1 MSKHSKEDLAFGV
14 EGLDSLFPH
23 SLSEETTLL
32 IAGHPGAGKTT
43 FATTICYKNAS
54 KGKPC
59 LYLSFQENKEKLF
72 SQMSKYGMNLKD
84 LEEKKL
90 LKFVRLPVV
99 AGDEVIK
106 MLSDIIGDAF
116 KKFKPKIF
124 VLDSATPIS
133 ESLTSSVGRSIFQ
146 NFFYDLTKAIKGLV
160 ILVEELPLGMVALPN
175 RDLEF
180 VADVVILM
188 KHEVMGS
195 LLVRKMEI
203 RKFRG
208 APLTIAELPFSIKER
223 EGLIVFTPLK
233 LENVPP
239 IRKER
244 KLKPPCKALERV
256 IPNLYPGTSILLAVP
271 PHARSLLY
279 EVIPLIAITVLNDL
293 RMGVISYRYSKN
305 EILDYIRMAS
315 NYLGIPSEKGIK
327 YIKFA
332 RGINPTAF
340 SPEEL
345 LHLENYI
352 IVKKRPDIVVF
363 HSPEAVIMSSDS
375 QTYYRLLYNQLLR
388 LRSEGI
394 ITVRLTSVINEESFL
409 RQATLA
415 ETVIRVNYA
424 KKGSSV
430 RYSEIGIEPELYVWQ
445 VGTEPKILS
454 GNTLNECFR
463 EIRLNI
469 KRKLSD
475 LQRV

>member
-1 MSKHSKEDLAFGV
+1 MRRKEDLMFGI

-23 SLSEETTLL
+23 SLREETTLL

-43 FATTICYKNAS
+43 FATTVCYKNAS

-59 LYLSFQENKEKLF
+59 LYLSFQENKEKLY
-72 SQMSKYGMNLKD
+72 SQMSKYGMSLKE

-90 LKFVRLPVV
+90 FKFVRLPIVT
-99 AGDEVIK
+99 GDEVIK
-106 MLSDIIGDAF
+106 MLSDVIGDAF
-116 KKFKPKIF
+116 KEFRPKIF

-146 NFFYDLTKAIKGLV
+146 NFFYDLTKTIRGLV

-208 APLTIAELPFSIKER
+208 APLTIAELPFSIKEG
-223 EGLIVFTPLK
+223 EGLVVFAPLK

-239 IRKER
+239 VKKER
-244 KLKPPCKALERV
+244 KLKVPCKALERV
-256 IPNLYPGTSILLAVP
+256 IPNIYPGTSILLAFP

-279 EVIPLIAITVLNDL
+279 EVIPIMAITILNDL
-293 RMGVISYRYSKN
+293 GMGVISYRYSRN

-315 NYLGIPSEKGIK
+315 NYLGIPPEEGIK
-327 YIKFA
+327 YLEFA
-332 RGINPTAF
+332 MGLNPTAF
-340 SPEEL
+340 SLEEL
-345 LHLENYI
+345 MHLENSI
-352 IVKKRPDIVVF
+352 IMKRRPDIIVF
-363 HSPEAVIMSSDS
+363 HSPEAIMMASEP
-375 QTYYRLLYNQLLR
+375 QGYYRILYNQLLR

-394 ITVRLTSVINEESFL
+394 ITVRLISVINEEVFL
-409 RQATLA
+409 RQSTLA
-415 ETVIRVNYA
+415 ETVIRVNYV

-430 RYSEIGIEPELYVWQ
+430 RYSETGIEPELYVWQ
-445 VGTEPKILS
+445 VGSEPKIIS
-454 GNTLNECFR
+454 GNTLSECFR
-463 EIRLNI
+463 EIRLNT
-469 KRKLSD
+469 KRKLSS
-475 LQRV
+475 LKKN